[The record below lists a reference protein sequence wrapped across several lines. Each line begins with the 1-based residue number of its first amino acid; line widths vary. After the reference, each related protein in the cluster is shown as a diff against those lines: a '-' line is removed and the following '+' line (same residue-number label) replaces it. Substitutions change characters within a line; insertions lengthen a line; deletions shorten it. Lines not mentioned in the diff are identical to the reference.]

1 MLYLNT
7 VDEGGETEFSYL
19 DISVKPTAGSLLVF
33 FPAFSDFEPDPRTLH
48 VARQAVDD
56 KWVVQQWVAR
66 GYSSTLAAHDLE
78 QKAKASSVERLSKSK
93 GKKKKRK
100 SAGFG

>member
-33 FPAFSDFEPDPRTLH
+33 FPAFSDSEPDPRTLH

-56 KWVVQQWVAR
+56 KWVVQQWAAR

-78 QKAKASSVERLSKSK
+78 QKAKASSDERLSKSK
-93 GKKKKRK
+93 GKKKRK